1 MRSTAVWTV
10 GIPWLIVAGVL
21 DKTVNKSTARRT
33 DRGNA
38 YRVLARK
45 E

>member
-1 MRSTAVWTV
+1 MPIFASAY
-10 GIPWLIVAGVL
+10 IL
-21 DKTVNKSTARRT
+21 DNLLCRVVHRT

-45 E
+45 ES